1 MLFTFG
7 IQPPHSISDML
18 GSWIVGFTPM
28 IGKQLLLGVVA
39 LCWVIWLTCN
49 DAMFCRIGSNSY
61 LLVVFR
67 GTYWEDKTSDFLK
80 KLCRYLEG
88 VLLAFDAQGVWNFR

>member
-1 MLFTFG
+1 
-7 IQPPHSISDML
+7 ML

-61 LLVVFR
+61 LQVVFR
-67 GTYWEDKTSDFLK
+67 GTYWEEKTSDFLK
-80 KLCRYLEG
+80 KLCMYLEG